1 MQQDIQHNDDQTL
14 LALYR
19 KNGNRYYLGVLL
31 QRYSLLLFGLCMKY
45 LKEEEKARDATQQ
58 VFLKVIAE
66 VHKYEI
72 SYFKSWI
79 YTVARN
85 HCLMELRKSEN
96 MVNADFLDYEETAEH
111 YHYSLPRQEEREARE
126 NLLTAI
132 ENGLMQLQSPQQE
145 CVKMFYFDKLS
156 YQQIADKTGL
166 SLKTVKSAIQNG
178 KRNLRIWV
186 EKNHLNEQ

>member
-1 MQQDIQHNDDQTL
+1 MQQDIQHSDDQTL